1 MQAKAGVAMQM
12 QHREAE
18 QQHMAFLQQQQQQ
31 QHTQLIQACLS
42 VWPDHGLVGLVSRA
56 HALLI
61 MPVGR

>member
-12 QHREAE
+12 QHWEAE
-18 QQHMAFLQQQQQQ
+18 QQHMAFLQQQQQ

-61 MPVGR
+61 MLVGR